1 MYIYVKSSL
10 ILEYEA
16 PVAELAD
23 TAVFIVYI
31 ILTFFHVLSVI
42 AV

>member
-1 MYIYVKSSL
+1 MYVKSL
-10 ILEYEA
+10 LKLEYEA
-16 PVAELAD
+16 PLVELAD

-31 ILTFFHVLSVI
+31 ILTFFHVSSAL